1 VGDPDADRSRRRAVR
16 RGEGEVTQWPRGLS
30 GYVPSGPE
38 DDPPSPEEDR
48 LTNRVRLAARL
59 LSVLRGQGR
68 DVDALVRQLA
78 DAESAL
84 KAGDR
89 PRATVL
95 LDGVLA
101 GLDRAGARPP
111 TRT

>member
-1 VGDPDADRSRRRAVR
+1 VDEPEPERPRRRAVR
-16 RGEGEVTQWPRGLS
+16 RGEGEVTQWPRGLT

-38 DDPPSPEEDR
+38 DDVPSPDEDR

-59 LSVLRGQGR
+59 LAVRRDQGR
-68 DVDALVRQLA
+68 DVDALVRQLV

-84 KAGDR
+84 RAGDR
-89 PRATVL
+89 ARATVL

-101 GLDRAGARPP
+101 GLERGDPRPP
-111 TRT
+111 ARA

>member
-1 VGDPDADRSRRRAVR
+1 VVDPEPERPRRRAVR
-16 RGEGEVTQWPRGLS
+16 RGEGEVTQWPRGVT
-30 GYVPSGPE
+30 GYVPSGP
-38 DDPPSPEEDR
+38 DDDVPSPEEDR

-78 DAESAL
+78 DAEAEL
-84 KAGDR
+84 RAGHR

-101 GLDRAGARPP
+101 GLERFDGPAP